1 MDSAI
6 ITDLLIRIALA
17 GLLGGLIGIERQ
29 LRAKEAGLRTHILV
43 GMGSA
48 MFMIVS
54 KYGFEDIIRESH
66 VVLDPS
72 RVAAQE
78 VSGMGF
84 LGAGTIILQKQV
96 VKGLITAAGMWV
108 TAAIG
113 LVIGSGLYEIGIY
126 GAFLTLIVQEVFRQ
140 LSNRL
145 LSRHC
150 GLQVKL
156 SLESV
161 SRVLTAL
168 QAMPVRFSFRS
179 LKKSDSEDKAWVL
192 FLVLTHP
199 AEINFTV
206 SSDSGQWNR
215 GPASTGKECPGLC
228 FSIRYKVER
237 CFKRYF

>member
-17 GLLGGLIGIERQ
+17 GFLGGLIGIERQ

-54 KYGFEDIIRESH
+54 KYGFEDILRENH
-66 VVLDPS
+66 VALDPS
-72 RVAAQE
+72 RIAAQV

-84 LGAGTIILQKQV
+84 LGAGTIIIQKQI
-96 VKGLITAAGMWV
+96 VKGLTTAAGMWV

-126 GAFLTLIVQEVFRQ
+126 GAFLTLIVLEVFRQ

-145 LSRHC
+145 MSRHC

-156 SLESV
+156 RPESV
-161 SRVLTAL
+161 CRVFTAL
-168 QAMPVRFSFRS
+168 QSMPVRFAFRS
-179 LKKSDSEDKAWVL
+179 LKENTSEDNAWTL
-192 FLVLTHP
+192 FLVLTLRP
-199 AEINFTV
+199 GRSVSEIAPPLLNIEGVKSVT
-206 SSDSGQWNR
+206 
-215 GPASTGKECPGLC
+215 
-228 FSIRYKVER
+228 IR
-237 CFKRYF
+237 

>member
-1 MDSAI
+1 M

-17 GLLGGLIGIERQ
+17 GFLGGLIGIERQ

-54 KYGFEDIIRESH
+54 KYGFEDILLENH
-66 VVLDPS
+66 VALDPS
-72 RVAAQE
+72 RIAAQV

-84 LGAGTIILQKQV
+84 LGAGTIIIQKQI
-96 VKGLITAAGMWV
+96 VKGLTTAAGMWV

-126 GAFLTLIVQEVFRQ
+126 GAFLTLMVLEVFRQ

-156 SLESV
+156 RPESV
-161 SRVLTAL
+161 SLVFTTL
-168 QAMPVRFSFRS
+168 QAMPVCFSFRS
-179 LKKSDSEDKAWVL
+179 LKERASEDKAWEL
-192 FLVLTHP
+192 FLVLTLRPGRSVNMIVP
-199 AEINFTV
+199 ALMEV
-206 SSDSGQWNR
+206 EGVKSVV
-215 GPASTGKECPGLC
+215 
-228 FSIRYKVER
+228 IR
-237 CFKRYF
+237 

>member
-1 MDSAI
+1 MDSAF

-17 GLLGGLIGIERQ
+17 GLLGGLIGLERQ

-54 KYGFEDIIRESH
+54 KYGFGDILTESH
-66 VVLDPS
+66 VALDPS
-72 RVAAQE
+72 RIAAQV

-84 LGAGTIILQKQV
+84 LGAGTIIIQKQI
-96 VKGLITAAGMWV
+96 VKGLTTAAGMWV

-126 GAFLTLIVQEVFRQ
+126 GAFLTLIVLEVFRQ

-145 LSRHC
+145 LSHHC

-156 SLESV
+156 RPECVPLV
-161 SRVLTAL
+161 FTVL
-168 QAMPVRFSFRS
+168 QAKPVRFSFRS
-179 LKKSDSEDKAWVL
+179 LKENVREDNTWEL
-192 FLVLTHP
+192 FLVLTLRPGYAVNNIAP
-199 AEINFTV
+199 ALLKIEGVKSVNL
-206 SSDSGQWNR
+206 R
-215 GPASTGKECPGLC
+215 
-228 FSIRYKVER
+228 
-237 CFKRYF
+237 